1 MSSQYTIRSI
11 PSTLDDALRQR
22 AKKENKS
29 LNTVVIESLM
39 QNLELDSKPIRH
51 HDLDFLINSW
61 QEDPEFDKAQAD
73 HQIIDE
79 EMWK

>member
-1 MSSQYTIRSI
+1 
-11 PSTLDDALRQR
+11 
-22 AKKENKS
+22 
-29 LNTVVIESLM
+29 M

-73 HQIIDE
+73 HQTIDE